1 MAEPSQAAVTALA
14 DQILANLGI
23 DDPFPSPDDRT
34 LVEYAAWAFLNQNVT
49 GSLLQPFRLG
59 YDLYGVA
66 PGRLIRSSF
75 AVGHFGTGH
84 LCVRARILL
93 GPRSGLWTIRA
104 RPNGQIHAVH
114 NIKKFTLEPD
124 QHPREFMELLL
135 RPAVNLLD
143 YR

>member
-1 MAEPSQAAVTALA
+1 MAAPSQAVVTALA

-23 DDPFPSPDDRT
+23 SYPYPSPDDRS
-34 LVEYAAWAFLNQNVT
+34 LVEYAAWALLNQNIT
-49 GSLLQPFRLG
+49 GSLLQPFRLD
-59 YDLYGVA
+59 YDLYGVS

-93 GPRSGLWTIRA
+93 GPRRGLWIVRSL
-104 RPNGQIHAVH
+104 PHGGIHATR
-114 NIKKFTLEPD
+114 NNRKFPLEPGQD
-124 QHPREFMELLL
+124 PRQFMELLL